1 MARLEFK
8 HLLPECG
15 IKGVGCGAHF
25 FFLSFFVFVAL
36 GVELI
41 HLCLLDKCFLY
52 SKLHPKPKTVAVL
65 YAFSGV
71 F

>member
-1 MARLEFK
+1 MAGLEFK

-15 IKGVGCGAHF
+15 IKGVGGGAHF

-41 HLCLLDKCFLY
+41 HLCLLDECFLY
-52 SKLHPKPKTVAVL
+52 SELHPKPKTVSVL
-65 YAFSGV
+65 YTFL
-71 F
+71 